1 MEVSTPYYSGTA
13 EVLCLKNLLNELIM
27 RNIYGARA
35 PNDSDETWC
44 VKAAAITRSQSRI
57 STEAKPLKVAEVTDQ
72 LAMTK
77 NRLI

>member
-1 MEVSTPYYSGTA
+1 
-13 EVLCLKNLLNELIM
+13 M